1 MQHICTHSMETR
13 RRNSNDVY
21 LTLNLM
27 KKMPINGV
35 EQGKEKGGFIII
47 AETTCRIGH
56 SSDKAGFQA
65 IKSCILLS
73 TLSYESL

>member
-1 MQHICTHSMETR
+1 MKTR

-21 LTLNLM
+21 LTMNLM

-47 AETTCRIGH
+47 AETTCRIA
-56 SSDKAGFQA
+56 SKCIPQ
-65 IKSCILLS
+65 IKRVFKQ
-73 TLSYESL
+73 

>member
-1 MQHICTHSMETR
+1 METR

-47 AETTCRIGH
+47 AETTCRIASKGH

-65 IKSCILLS
+65 IKCCILLS
-73 TLSYESL
+73 VL

>member
-1 MQHICTHSMETR
+1 METR

-47 AETTCRIGH
+47 AETIH
-56 SSDKAGFQA
+56 AG
-65 IKSCILLS
+65 
-73 TLSYESL
+73 

>member
-1 MQHICTHSMETR
+1 METR

-47 AETTCRIGH
+47 AETTCRIASKGIP
-56 SSDKAGFQA
+56 Q
-65 IKSCILLS
+65 IKRVFKR
-73 TLSYESL
+73 